1 VRSPAA
7 ALVAALLLLAPA
19 VRAVPPD
26 ARLSLQGK
34 KPSIQKADTGFT
46 GVDSDAPEIVR
57 AELLPTGE
65 LLLEPQG
72 PGLARVFLFAPRLVR
87 VLEIAVDVAL
97 PSAIEAALPLGCGS
111 ATEAKIASAACYTA
125 WRARL
130 SATLSADAPAVS
142 FEDQGLH
149 AQLAAA
155 QVELVKAGLPTVQI
169 AVTPFGIRIKGAKD
183 ESERRRALRAAWS
196 ALLGPLRLE

>member
-1 VRSPAA
+1 MRSRAA

-19 VRAVPPD
+19 VRALPPD
-26 ARLSLQGK
+26 ARLALSGK

-46 GVDSDAPEIVR
+46 AVDSDAPEIVR

-72 PGLARVFLFAPRLVR
+72 PGVARVFLFAPRVVR

-97 PSAIEAALPLGCGS
+97 PEAVDLPLPPGCGS
-111 ATEAKIASAACYTA
+111 ATEAKIATAACYVA
-125 WRARL
+125 WRAKL
-130 SATLSADAPAVS
+130 AATLSADAPAVS
-142 FEDQGLH
+142 FEDAGLH

-155 QVELVKAGLPTVQI
+155 QAELVKAGLSKVQL

-183 ESERRRALRAAWS
+183 EPERRRALRVAWS
-196 ALLGPLRLE
+196 AMLGPLRLE